1 MAISWSAAVA
11 LANKIAS
18 DVPAI
23 KTMLDA
29 LANMDFTGITNLPEN
44 AKRIFSVTG
53 GVQIQKYASN
63 AWATVGKLMH
73 DVDTVDGKHAATGTT
88 ANTIPVRDS
97 SGKLP
102 GDITGNASTA
112 SKASDLADNYVV
124 PVAKGGTEASTAA
137 EARKN
142 LGVMLG
148 TTSAPG
154 LVKPDGITAKVTED
168 GTITVKDVAIEGDIE
183 DLASARGQVGP
194 ARELGS
200 NVDYNTVTEAGF
212 YLINATGGV
221 NGPIVGSAAF
231 LQVFYSKKD
240 AFTKNLYQI
249 VYAYS
254 SARERMFIRQYR
266 IASNDWSSWSE
277 IVSSSCIGDGLTVN
291 NGIISVPEY
300 EGATASA
307 AGTSGL
313 VPPAAAGKQE
323 SFLTGGGEY
332 KPALSTSGGTV
343 TGNLSIKNLLDL
355 IGTAPAT
362 EQELGLYHLD
372 KNGNIMGGHDFVHNV
387 NNIKAA
393 QMYARNSSGLIS
405 SLGVYVEE
413 DGTRYTLSSHNLILT
428 SDVEIGRL
436 YADGVRLIT
445 FSGTKGSPG
454 LMMRYSPDTGE
465 LYLDGRAVHGKADT
479 AGNAD
484 TATYANSAGSAL
496 IAAPAVQWVVNLSG
510 PQITVPPGGTY
521 NVVCI
526 CFNDSGGRGAVK
538 HYPDTAG
545 GTVIPNAPTDYMVAG
560 LCARVQKEG

>member
-142 LGVMLG
+142 LGVVLG

-168 GTITVKDVAIEGDIE
+168 GTITVKNVAIGGDLE
-183 DLASARGQVGP
+183 DLASARGQIGP
-194 ARELGS
+194 ARELGN
-200 NVDYNTVTEAGF
+200 NVDFNTVTEAGL
-212 YLINATGGV
+212 YLINATGSV
-221 NGPIVGSAAF
+221 NAPRENQAFF
-231 LQVFYSKKD
+231 LQVVRSVKG
-240 AFTKNLYQI
+240 AITKNLFQI
-249 VYAYS
+249 AYNYS
-254 SARERMFIRQYR
+254 SVADLVFIRQYR
-266 IASNDWSSWSE
+266 MASSSWSVWTQF
-277 IVSSSCIGDGLTVN
+277 ITSSQVGDGLTVN

-313 VPPAAAGKQE
+313 VPPAAAGQQE

-372 KNGNIMGGHDFVHNV
+372 KNGNIMGAHDFVHNI

-413 DGTRYTLSSHNLILT
+413 DGTRYILSSHNIIIT

-445 FSGTKGSPG
+445 FSGTKSSPG

-465 LYLDGRAVHGKADT
+465 LYLDGRAVHGKADS
-479 AGNAD
+479 AGYAD
-484 TATYANSAGSAL
+484 TAGSANAL
-496 IAAPAVQWVVNLSG
+496 TGMGMIIAQTTYTLPGYGTWKYMYMIADASHFYDMVIG
-510 PQITVPPGGTY
+510 EDPGGT
-521 NVVCI
+521 VLSASAWGSSAFMDGI
-526 CFNDSGGRGAVK
+526 AFRSA
-538 HYPDTAG
+538 
-545 GTVIPNAPTDYMVAG
+545 
-560 LCARVQKEG
+560 

>member
-1 MAISWSAAVA
+1 MPVTNEILPFAPQATVALSEILSLTDYTADSQRLRGNQPGIARLELVNTVLKQTSHMAAGLAQFIAKRYDGGVKDDGDLDAVESGLQNAISA
-11 LANKIAS
+11 LVLSKV
-18 DVPAI
+18 DK
-23 KTMLDA
+23 KTTQADA
-29 LANMDFTGITNLPEN
+29 
-44 AKRIFSVTG
+44 G
-53 GVQIQKYASN
+53 GV
-63 AWATVGKLMH
+63 
-73 DVDTVDGKHAATGTT
+73 
-88 ANTIPVRDS
+88 
-97 SGKLP
+97 
-102 GDITGNASTA
+102 
-112 SKASDLADNYVV
+112 
-124 PVAKGGTEASTAA
+124 
-137 EARKN
+137 
-142 LGVMLG
+142 
-148 TTSAPG
+148 
-154 LVKPDGITAKVTED
+154 ITA
-168 GTITVKDVAIEGDIE
+168 KDVAIGGDLG

-231 LQVFYSKKD
+231 LQVFYSKKE

-254 SARERMFIRQYR
+254 SARERMFLRQYR

-313 VPPAAAGKQE
+313 VPPAAAGQQE

-362 EQELGLYHLD
+362 EQELGLYHID
-372 KNGNIMGGHDFVHNV
+372 KNGNIMGAHDFVHNV

-413 DGTRYTLSSHNLILT
+413 DGTRYTLSSHNLVLT

-436 YADGVRLIT
+436 YADGVRLIK
-445 FSGTKGSPG
+445 FSGAHGNEG
-454 LMMRYSPDTGE
+454 LAMRYSPDSGE
-465 LYLDGRAVHGKADT
+465 LYLDGRAVHGKADS
-479 AGNAD
+479 AGYAD
-484 TATYANSAGSAL
+484 TAGSANAL
-496 IAAPAVQWVVNLSG
+496 GGKAESALSVAYARDSGAMNGKAESALSVAFASEAQNAYGLKGMDMIIARTTYTLPGYGTWKYSFTIFDSSKFYDQVVGES
-510 PQITVPPGGTY
+510 PGGTTFSP
-521 NVVCI
+521 VQMGWPEGS
-526 CFNDSGGRGAVK
+526 FMD
-538 HYPDTAG
+538 
-545 GTVIPNAPTDYMVAG
+545 G
-560 LCARVQKEG
+560 LAFRSA

>member
-88 ANTIPVRDS
+88 ANTIPVRDAT
-97 SGKLP
+97 GKLP

-142 LGVMLG
+142 LGVVLG

-254 SARERMFIRQYR
+254 SARERMFLRQYR
-266 IASNDWSSWSE
+266 LASNDWSSWSE

-313 VPPAAAGKQE
+313 VPPAAAGQQE

-362 EQELGLYHLD
+362 EQELGLYHID

-454 LMMRYSPDTGE
+454 LTMRYSPDTGE

-526 CFNDSGGRGAVK
+526 CFNDSGGKGAVK
-538 HYPDTAG
+538 HYPNTAG

-560 LCARVQKEG
+560 LCARVA